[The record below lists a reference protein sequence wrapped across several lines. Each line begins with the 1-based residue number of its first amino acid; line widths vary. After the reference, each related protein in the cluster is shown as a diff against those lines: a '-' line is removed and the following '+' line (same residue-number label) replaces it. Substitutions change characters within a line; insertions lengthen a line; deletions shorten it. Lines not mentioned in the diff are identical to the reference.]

1 MDLAHDDSYI
11 NAVVVPPSPPRSAHD
26 FQSPYPRDYND
37 LVANSIGSPSFHG
50 SYYSPFSNHSEL
62 SYGNPEHDVNLN
74 LIDHDSPIGLG
85 LHTEYDP
92 NEFDGSQ
99 TSPSSLLMYQ
109 DTEFMP
115 QFHNLTASPSDPRGV
130 SYDYSSPSSNGDPS
144 SDRRSRASSI
154 SSNHANNNSYTQ
166 PSGLDM
172 AQSFENLNVRSPN
185 WGTNPLPPIKS
196 MSPPRL
202 MMLDDRPA
210 DVKPPTINA
219 PDGDGGVDGPQFN
232 IVPATP
238 IGAGASVANSTPAHS
253 TLETLHQGK

>member
-1 MDLAHDDSYI
+1 MDLSQEEYI

-26 FQSPYPRDYND
+26 FQSPYAQDYND

-62 SYGNPEHDVNLN
+62 SFGNPEHDVNLN
-74 LIDHDSPIGLG
+74 LIDNDPPIGLG

-115 QFHNLTASPSDPRGV
+115 QFNALTASPSDLRGA

-154 SSNHANNNSYTQ
+154 SSNHANNNSYT
-166 PSGLDM
+166 PASGLDV

-185 WGTNPLPPIKS
+185 WSTDPLPSSKS

-202 MMLDDRPA
+202 MMPDDHSA

-219 PDGDGGVDGPQFN
+219 PDGDGGVEGPQFN

-238 IGAGASVANSTPAHS
+238 VGGGASLANPISTHP
-253 TLETLHQGK
+253 TLETLHQGE